1 MGSKRKSSDE
11 SGDGEASP
19 TRAGGSKRCC
29 CDRQDYRGY
38 TLDEFMKKLKP
49 YHLQL
54 VQKLC
59 QEYDINVPH
68 FSSRECK
75 YRFKFRNE
83 LPDKLYTDR
92 NFIADDIKID
102 IALVDA
108 SNNVI
113 SSGPMATAEI
123 EIVVLNGDIHGDE
136 NGAWTEEEFKKYVLE
151 PRKGKGPLLIGNL
164 PTRLCDGI
172 GSISDAK
179 FTDNSSWTKL
189 KTFRLG
195 VRGMAKEV
203 QEGISNA
210 FRVKDRHM
218 KRHQKDRPPSM
229 EDKVY
234 CLKGIFENGPFHK
247 RLVEFNINTVRDF
260 LCYCSKN
267 RPETLRA
274 KIGMTEG
281 RWVRTY
287 GHASKSREWPDILR
301 DGCLV
306 NPHAHDLNLFEL
318 IGPSSSQT
326 SNVLVQSNGMST
338 SAQGLSAPIGLE
350 SGNNL
355 KATFIM
361 REGVWS
367 GTNRVDILVDDLL
380 KQNGR
385 SYVPNNFDIGS
396 PLLRDKWLMLLFV
409 ARLKMAAPRPRESK
423 CSETS
428 SPRCNWFK
436 LVFIAKLK
444 VTVLRS
450 RKFKQSETSSPR
462 QNDDDSLFGDL
473 SSIFNFNDLMEMEE
487 FDEALSY
494 PNS

>member
-1 MGSKRKSSDE
+1 MGSKRKSCE
-11 SGDGEASP
+11 ENGDGEASP

-29 CDRQDYRGY
+29 CDRQDRGY
-38 TLDEFMKKLKP
+38 TVDELMKKLKP
-49 YHLQL
+49 YPRDLQV
-54 VQKLC
+54 VQQLC
-59 QEYDINVPH
+59 QKVGFNVPQ

-75 YRFKFRNE
+75 YRFRFNK
-83 LPDKLYTDR
+83 LPEKLYTDT
-92 NFIADDIKID
+92 NFIAYDIKIE

-113 SSGPMATAEI
+113 SSGPMAIAEI
-123 EIVVLNGDIHGDE
+123 EIVVLNGDIDGDE
-136 NGAWTEEEFKKYVLE
+136 NGEWTEEEFKKYVLE

-172 GSISDAK
+172 GSISDAT
-179 FTDNSSWTKL
+179 FTDNSSWTKS

-203 QEGISNA
+203 QVGISKD
-210 FRVKDRHM
+210 FRVLDRHM

-234 CLKGIFENGPFHK
+234 NLKGIFENGPFHK
-247 RLVEFNINTVRDF
+247 RLVECNINTVRDF
-260 LCYCSKN
+260 LCYCSEN
-267 RPETLRA
+267 RPETLRDM
-274 KIGMTEG
+274 IGMTEG

-301 DGCLV
+301 DGCL
-306 NPHAHDLNLFEL
+306 NLGRFL
-318 IGPSSSQT
+318 GSSSSQT
-326 SNVLVQSNGMST
+326 SNVLVQPNGMST

-396 PLLRDKWLMLLFV
+396 PLLRVKWLKLLFV
-409 ARLKMAAPRPRESK
+409 ARLKMAAPKPRESK
-423 CSETS
+423 CSETN

-444 VTVLRS
+444 VTALRS

-462 QNDDDSLFGDL
+462 QNDDDSLYGDL
-473 SSIFNFNDLMEMEE
+473 SPISYLTPWEME
-487 FDEALSY
+487 FYY
-494 PNS
+494 PSL

>member
-1 MGSKRKSSDE
+1 MGSKRKSCE
-11 SGDGEASP
+11 ENGDGEASP

-29 CDRQDYRGY
+29 CDRQDRGY
-38 TLDEFMKKLKP
+38 TVDELMKKLKP
-49 YHLQL
+49 YPRDLQV
-54 VQKLC
+54 VQQLC
-59 QEYDINVPH
+59 QKVGFNVPQ

-75 YRFKFRNE
+75 YRFRFNK
-83 LPDKLYTDR
+83 LPEKLYTDT
-92 NFIADDIKID
+92 NFIAYDIKIE

-113 SSGPMATAEI
+113 SSGPMAIAEI
-123 EIVVLNGDIHGDE
+123 EIVVLNGDIDGDE
-136 NGAWTEEEFKKYVLE
+136 NGEWTEEEFKKYVLE

-172 GSISDAK
+172 GSISDAT
-179 FTDNSSWTKL
+179 FTDNSSWTKS

-203 QEGISNA
+203 QVGISKD
-210 FRVKDRHM
+210 FRVLDRHM

-234 CLKGIFENGPFHK
+234 NLKGIFENGPFHK
-247 RLVEFNINTVRDF
+247 RLVECNINTVRDF
-260 LCYCSKN
+260 LCYCSEN
-267 RPETLRA
+267 RPETLRDM
-274 KIGMTEG
+274 IGMTEG

-306 NPHAHDLNLFEL
+306 NPPAPDLNLGRFL
-318 IGPSSSQT
+318 GSSSSQT
-326 SNVLVQSNGMST
+326 SNVLVQPNGMST

-396 PLLRDKWLMLLFV
+396 PLLRVKWLKLLFV
-409 ARLKMAAPRPRESK
+409 ARLKMAAPKPRESK
-423 CSETS
+423 CSETN

-444 VTVLRS
+444 VTALRS

-462 QNDDDSLFGDL
+462 QNDDDSLYGDL
-473 SSIFNFNDLMEMEE
+473 SPISYLTPWEME
-487 FDEALSY
+487 FYY
-494 PNS
+494 PSL